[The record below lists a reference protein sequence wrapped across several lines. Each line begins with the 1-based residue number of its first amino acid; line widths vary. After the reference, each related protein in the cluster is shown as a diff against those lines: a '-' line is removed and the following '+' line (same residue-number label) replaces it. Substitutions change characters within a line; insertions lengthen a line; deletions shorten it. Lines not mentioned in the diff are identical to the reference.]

1 MKLYRRL
8 PAPMN
13 RGLGG
18 ILPPMRGQD
27 AHATAAKMAAVGRN
41 CKWPF
46 I

>member
-8 PAPMN
+8 LAPMN

-27 AHATAAKMAAVGRN
+27 PHATAAKMAAFRRN
-41 CKWPF
+41 WKWPF